1 MRPVSRPRLHLAS
14 SSPRRSE
21 ILAALGLDFSS
32 GGVDLDESRLA
43 GETPEAMVLR
53 LAAAKARAAA
63 VDAATLV
70 LGADTAVVL
79 GEQIFGKPGDG
90 DEAVAML
97 HSLSG
102 KTHRVL
108 TGVALRAPAGVQT
121 ALSAT
126 EVRFREIRSDE
137 ALAYWQSGEPCDK
150 AGAYAIQGLGGA
162 FVAAI
167 SGSYSGVVGLP
178 VFETV
183 ELLRQAG
190 IEILGEHGP
199 AANSEGK

>member
-1 MRPVSRPRLHLAS
+1 MSPPRLHLAS
-14 SSPRRSE
+14 SSPRRNE
-21 ILAALGLDFSS
+21 ILAALGLEFSS
-32 GGVDLDESRLA
+32 AGVDLDERQLH
-43 GETPEAMVLR
+43 GETPETMVLR
-53 LAAAKARAAA
+53 LAAAKAAAA
-63 VDAATLV
+63 RVDAATLV

-79 GEQIFGKPGDG
+79 GEQVFGKPCDG

-97 HSLSG
+97 TRLSG
-102 KTHRVL
+102 RTHQVL
-108 TGVALRAPAGVQT
+108 TGVALRTPEGVQT

-126 EVRFREIRSDE
+126 EVQFREIRPDE
-137 ALAYWQSGEPCDK
+137 ARAYWQSGEPCDK

-167 SGSYSGVVGLP
+167 AGSYSGVVGLP

-190 IEILGEHGP
+190 IEILREYG
-199 AANSEGK
+199 AAAQTENE

>member
-1 MRPVSRPRLHLAS
+1 M
-14 SSPRRSE
+14 
-21 ILAALGLDFSS
+21 
-32 GGVDLDESRLA
+32 
-43 GETPEAMVLR
+43 LR

-102 KTHRVL
+102 RTHRVL